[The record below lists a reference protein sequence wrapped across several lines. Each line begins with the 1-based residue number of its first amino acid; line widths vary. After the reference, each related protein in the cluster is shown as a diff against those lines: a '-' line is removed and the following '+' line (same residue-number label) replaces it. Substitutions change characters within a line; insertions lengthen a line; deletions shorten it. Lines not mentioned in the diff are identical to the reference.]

1 MEKKILLVQ
10 TMNLQR
16 RLLYE
21 DVVVSAEVTEDSVVT
36 GEVLQIQATILI
48 PPLPNTST
56 EAFQALIISAI
67 EAIGTQPEKKKSK
80 GQLAK
85 TVN

>member
-1 MEKKILLVQ
+1 MAKKILLVQ

-21 DVVVSAEVTEDSVVT
+21 DVVVSAEITEDSVVT
-36 GEVLQIQATILI
+36 GEVLHIEANVLI
-48 PPLPNTST
+48 PPLPNTSIET
-56 EAFQALIISAI
+56 FQALIISAI

-80 GQLAK
+80 GKLAK